1 MSDYDGVSHGDIYH
15 KLGVME
21 GKLESVIL
29 QLSQKRDDVSGV
41 FTRLRYLETRV
52 AVGLGVTLCL
62 AFIVPIIVTAA
73 APKVLLQQESVV
85 ERKS

>member
-85 ERKS
+85 ERKG